1 MAETTRSRS
10 LLNLYEVKVDGV
22 RRHVVCLLDPVLAG
36 ARGIDA
42 RAIVGGYSPG
52 PSGGFDPRTFQPN
65 PAFIEAF
72 TRFMNDEAA
81 HAPEV
86 VREALARRSRWLHII
101 DSRHPNDPDID
112 PPPGD
117 IIGCFTID
125 DTGQIVPNSF
135 QVPTPNTS
143 GSTPP
148 PAPLAFSPTAGSTA
162 GCTSRPDPDQPHAA
176 CTSMGLPTPPSRI

>member
-1 MAETTRSRS
+1 MSPSRDPMAGTAGSRS

-22 RRHVVCLLDPVLAG
+22 RRHFVCLLDPVLAG
-36 ARGIDA
+36 ARVIDA
-42 RAIVGGYSPG
+42 RAIVGEYSPG

-72 TRFMNDEAA
+72 TRFMNDVAA

-86 VREALARRSRWLHII
+86 VREALALRSQWLYII

-117 IIGCFTID
+117 IIGCFAID
-125 DTGQIVPNSF
+125 GTGQIVPNSF
-135 QVPTPNTS
+135 QYNTNHVWFDPSS
-143 GSTPP
+143 GVSG
-148 PAPLAFSPTAGSTA
+148 LFSDRRFYAWLHPEARS
-162 GCTSRPDPDQPHAA
+162 
-176 CTSMGLPTPPSRI
+176 